1 MNAHMPLRIFV
12 ALDTSDVSR
21 DLLKFVRDVAP
32 IHSVVRIVNVAP
44 GEASVLL
51 PGDAAIPVPEPS
63 RDDRKQPGH
72 DARDALPDAA
82 DFFANAGIPADT
94 QTIEMSWHDADIGHA
109 IVAAA
114 AAWRAELVVVGARQH
129 RQWLRWLE
137 ASVSGALTRLS
148 PCPLMIVPQGWH
160 GGEGEWPAR
169 MLFAVD
175 SAEDARHCA
184 MYGLRFAAPNALS
197 LRAVCVAAPAP
208 VWPAERRE
216 TDVDRGAKAL
226 AAARQVLE
234 RASINVTTATI
245 GAAETSEDIARALV
259 REAAEW
265 HADLL
270 VMGMHGS
277 QGLKRLVVG
286 SVASEVAHLARTP
299 LLLVDVPDVP
309 DALDA

>member
-1 MNAHMPLRIFV
+1 MNARVPLRMFV
-12 ALDTSDVSR
+12 AIDTSDVSR
-21 DLLKFVRDVAP
+21 DVLRFVRDVAP
-32 IHSVVRIVNVAP
+32 IDSVVRVVNVAP
-44 GEASVLL
+44 GEASALL
-51 PGDAAIPVPEPS
+51 PGDAAIPVAEPS
-63 RDDRKQPGH
+63 RNGRVRARRSRH
-72 DARDALPDAA
+72 DARDALADAA
-82 DFFANAGIPADT
+82 DFFANAGIRADT

-114 AAWRAELVVVGARQH
+114 AAWHAELVVVGARQH

-137 ASVSGALTRLS
+137 ASVSGALTRLC
-148 PCPLMIVPQGWH
+148 PCPLMIVPHGWH
-160 GGEGEWPAR
+160 GGEGDWPAR

-184 MYGLRFAAPNALS
+184 MYGLRFAAPDSL

-208 VWPAERRE
+208 VWPVEHRAMGF
-216 TDVDRGAKAL
+216 DRGAKAL

-245 GAAETSEDIARALV
+245 GAAETSDDIARVLV

-270 VMGMHGS
+270 VMGMHSS

-286 SVASEVAHLARTP
+286 SVASQVAHLTRTP
-299 LLLVDVPDVP
+299 LLLVDVPD
-309 DALDA
+309 ALDA

>member
-1 MNAHMPLRIFV
+1 MNARMPLRIFV

-32 IHSVVRIVNVAP
+32 IHSVVRIVNVAL
-44 GEASVLL
+44 GEPSALL

-63 RDDRKQPGH
+63 RDDREQPRH
-72 DARDALPDAA
+72 DAKDALSDAA
-82 DFFANAGIPADT
+82 DFFVNAGIPADT

-148 PCPLMIVPQGWH
+148 PCPLMIVPHGWH
-160 GGEGEWPAR
+160 GGEGDWPAR

-208 VWPAERRE
+208 VWPAEHRE
-216 TDVDRGAKAL
+216 ADVDRGAKAL

-234 RASINVTTATI
+234 RASSNVTTATI
-245 GAAETSEDIARALV
+245 GAAETSEDIARVLV

-286 SVASEVAHLARTP
+286 SVASQVAHLARTP
-299 LLLVDVPDVP
+299 LLLVDVPYVP
-309 DALDA
+309 DA